1 MKYNVVI
8 LIMFQVI
15 LAGAPMNSQANA
27 FDRAQNPEQLWDI
40 GWELSRDSFKHRDT
54 LHMQDTKQA
63 RFRNRGRTCALPQQ
77 SDLLQELLTPGAI
90 RYESI
95 QMAAE
100 SEKQSGISVEYNEQN
115 NVILQDLV
123 AETSIS
129 SP

>member
-1 MKYNVVI
+1 
-8 LIMFQVI
+8 
-15 LAGAPMNSQANA
+15 
-27 FDRAQNPEQLWDI
+27 
-40 GWELSRDSFKHRDT
+40 
-54 LHMQDTKQA
+54 
-63 RFRNRGRTCALPQQ
+63 LPQQ